1 MSEED
6 KSLQVYM
13 SWALPNVYLSISSQE
28 LAFSFVIVLYPFF
41 RLPKQKPQ
49 QCIVV
54 FFFLFI
60 FLFLIENTFTATK
73 ACYCMISY
81 KCREVSE
88 NPFRINNT
96 QTILVNEK
104 V

>member
-1 MSEED
+1 MLTCVIQVRNQYFHL
-6 KSLQVYM
+6 SLCCV
-13 SWALPNVYLSISSQE
+13 VR
-28 LAFSFVIVLYPFF
+28 PFF
-41 RLPKQKPQ
+41 RFRLLKQQPQ
-49 QCIVV
+49 QCIAV
-54 FFFLFI
+54 FFPPI
-60 FLFLIENTFTATK
+60 FSFLIENTFTATK